1 MKNSCKR
8 FGCRFAVTSGM
19 QCDNCKGWFHEAYT
33 DLSATAYNRLSKSNH
48 RWECVTCSTDAAV
61 LLSNIIVLLTGLQKE
76 SFQQL
81 ALYFEI
87 LHDPVKRKEYD
98 QKWKAKR
105 EAIKRM
111 ESMDSSR
118 RKLKEELEARE
129 AAAMALRKR
138 QFETV
143 AKQQAADQIRRDWE
157 RHTEEMKWQ
166 AERKRKSANEETDDV
181 KFKCTKS
188 DQAVVR
194 VSFNPFLE
202 LLLICYLQFGDVI
215 AFVIGKR
222 GSAIAEFSTYN
233 EAKKAIKAS
242 ERGAVGL
249 PSLPLQLSWLSTS
262 NTNVVSDSINVK
274 DKQVEKDKFMYEPTP
289 NNKLS

>member
-1 MKNSCKR
+1 MDVDLYAYFGLRDDCTTKDIRRAYKKKAREAHPDKN
-8 FGCRFAVTSGM
+8 
-19 QCDNCKGWFHEAYT
+19 QDNPLA
-33 DLSATAYNRLSKSNH
+33 
-48 RWECVTCSTDAAV
+48 
-61 LLSNIIVLLTGLQKE
+61 KE

-81 ALYFEI
+81 AIYFEI
-87 LHDPVKRKEYD
+87 LRDPVKRREYD

-118 RKLKEELEARE
+118 KKLKEELEARE
-129 AAAMALRKR
+129 AAAMAMRKR
-138 QFETV
+138 QFEAV

-166 AERKRKSANEETDDV
+166 AERKRKPANDETDNIN
-181 KFKCTKS
+181 FKLTKS

-194 VSFNPFLE
+194 IKWAYGENFQANACYTESFLRTCLSE
-202 LLLICYLQFGDVI
+202 FGDVI

-222 GSAIAEFSTYN
+222 GSAIAEFSTYD

-242 ERGAVGL
+242 EHGKVGL
-249 PSLPLQLSWLSTS
+249 PSLPLQLSWLSKNNTDGITDS
-262 NTNVVSDSINVK
+262 NNVK
-274 DKQVEKDKFMYEPTP
+274 DKQVEKDKFIYEPTP
-289 NNKLS
+289 SNKVWSISITL

>member
-1 MKNSCKR
+1 MDVDLYAYFGLRDDCTAKDIQRAYKKKAREAHPDKN
-8 FGCRFAVTSGM
+8 
-19 QCDNCKGWFHEAYT
+19 QDNPLA
-33 DLSATAYNRLSKSNH
+33 
-48 RWECVTCSTDAAV
+48 
-61 LLSNIIVLLTGLQKE
+61 KE

-81 ALYFEI
+81 AVYFEI

-143 AKQQAADQIRRDWE
+143 VKQQAADQIRRDWE

-166 AERKRKSANEETDDV
+166 AERKRKSTNEETDDV

-194 VSFNPFLE
+194 IKWAYGENFQANACYTESFLRTCLSE
-202 LLLICYLQFGDVI
+202 FGDVI

-249 PSLPLQLSWLSTS
+249 PSLPLQLSWLSIS
-262 NTNVVSDSINVK
+262 NTNLVSDSNNVK
-274 DKQVEKDKFMYEPTP
+274 DKQVEKDKFIYEPTP
-289 NNKLS
+289 NNKSNFETFEQDILSRMANFGQ

>member
-1 MKNSCKR
+1 
-8 FGCRFAVTSGM
+8 
-19 QCDNCKGWFHEAYT
+19 
-33 DLSATAYNRLSKSNH
+33 
-48 RWECVTCSTDAAV
+48 
-61 LLSNIIVLLTGLQKE
+61 
-76 SFQQL
+76 
-81 ALYFEI
+81 
-87 LHDPVKRKEYD
+87 
-98 QKWKAKR
+98 
-105 EAIKRM
+105 M

-143 AKQQAADQIRRDWE
+143 VKQQAADQIRRDWE

-166 AERKRKSANEETDDV
+166 AERKRKSTNEETDDV

-188 DQAVVR
+188 DQAVVKIKWAYGENFQANACYTE
-194 VSFNPFLE
+194 SFLRTCLSE
-202 LLLICYLQFGDVI
+202 FGDVI

-249 PSLPLQLSWLSTS
+249 PSLPLQLSWLSIS
-262 NTNVVSDSINVK
+262 NTNVVSDSNNVK
-274 DKQVEKDKFMYEPTP
+274 DKQVEKDKFIYEPTL
-289 NNKLS
+289 NNKSNFETFEQDILSRMANFGQ